1 MHTNAERH
9 SLVDELLHGI
19 DAAVANL
26 DSAITELSHVA
37 APGRAFLLLAG
48 RARLVDPTRCTATPH
63 RTTTPPP

>member
-26 DSAITELSHVA
+26 DSAITELSHLA
-37 APGRAFLLLAG
+37 APGRAFQLLA
-48 RARLVDPTRCTATPH
+48 RADAPVRSAQRLTDHTRAGG
-63 RTTTPPP
+63 